1 MSKSLLIFYLILRNG
16 RSWWVIH
23 NQRLLQFVVEA
34 EFLLSS
40 SPHGLAKFLL
50 SFKCKK
56 MSFESR
62 LGEGE
67 REI

>member
-16 RSWWVIH
+16 GGWWVIH
-23 NQRLLQFVVEA
+23 NQRLLQSTVLPHGEA
-34 EFLLSS
+34 EFLLS
-40 SPHGLAKFLL
+40 
-50 SFKCKK
+50 FKCNKR
-56 MSFESR
+56 SFESR

>member
-34 EFLLSS
+34 EFLLS
-40 SPHGLAKFLL
+40 
-50 SFKCKK
+50 FKCKK

-67 REI
+67 